1 MLALNSGEFPF
12 FYLKNLIEG
21 IGQYPF
27 CLPFT
32 NCQLISSRISH
43 LHEFFSPDTCSTDI
57 RYLPKFPRETRTAM
71 SIILSNKNSSISCK
85 LCREKFRKTQLS
97 HIETQTSPQISQHE
111 FVREETPTLPCPK
124 NLLCERGYHQG
135 RCEESVRRKLTVV
148 CDEHCDC
155 RENRM
160 VNGCE
165 CSYFKI
171 LCRRCVFRY
180 HFIQFYLQ
188 MATNL
193 FGLAKL

>member
-1 MLALNSGEFPF
+1 
-12 FYLKNLIEG
+12 
-21 IGQYPF
+21 
-27 CLPFT
+27 
-32 NCQLISSRISH
+32 
-43 LHEFFSPDTCSTDI
+43 
-57 RYLPKFPRETRTAM
+57 M

-160 VNGCE
+160 VNGYGDESVWPGQAVRFCE
-165 CSYFKI
+165 EVSPREEDFLGMIRLDLDISDDNATYREI
-171 LCRRCVFRY
+171 VLEN
-180 HFIQFYLQ
+180 FIV
-188 MATNL
+188 
-193 FGLAKL
+193 